1 MKKSNKTE
9 TDMKIF
15 SDTMNQLIRE
25 KKIEFGFYDNK
36 LIKRPQRGLI
46 KGDSLSASIAAA
58 SVLAKVYRD
67 RIMEEYDLLYPGYGF
82 ASHKGYPTKKHLE
95 ALKELGVLKIHR
107 KSFTPVGKL
116 LYY

>member
-36 LIKRPQRGLI
+36 LIKFELLQI
-46 KGDSLSASIAAA
+46 C
-58 SVLAKVYRD
+58 
-67 RIMEEYDLLYPGYGF
+67 YD
-82 ASHKGYPTKKHLE
+82 
-95 ALKELGVLKIHR
+95 
-107 KSFTPVGKL
+107 KSKGKL
-116 LYY
+116 EIEFRDVMPEYMQELRKIKNKE

>member
-36 LIKRPQRGLI
+36 L
-46 KGDSLSASIAAA
+46 
-58 SVLAKVYRD
+58 AKLELLQICYDKSKDKLEIEFRD
-67 RIMEEYDLLYPGYGF
+67 VVGEYLRELREMEE
-82 ASHKGYPTKKHLE
+82 
-95 ALKELGVLKIHR
+95 R
-107 KSFTPVGKL
+107 
-116 LYY
+116 

>member
-36 LIKRPQRGLI
+36 LIKLELLQICYDKSKDRLEIEFRDVMSEYIEELREI
-46 KGDSLSASIAAA
+46 MNRK
-58 SVLAKVYRD
+58 AKD
-67 RIMEEYDLLYPGYGF
+67 
-82 ASHKGYPTKKHLE
+82 
-95 ALKELGVLKIHR
+95 
-107 KSFTPVGKL
+107 
-116 LYY
+116 

>member
-36 LIKRPQRGLI
+36 LIKLELLQICYDKSKDRLEI
-46 KGDSLSASIAAA
+46 EF
-58 SVLAKVYRD
+58 RD
-67 RIMEEYDLLYPGYGF
+67 VRRIF
-82 ASHKGYPTKKHLE
+82 KRTKKNE
-95 ALKELGVLKIHR
+95 RKINN
-107 KSFTPVGKL
+107 
-116 LYY
+116 Y

>member
-36 LIKRPQRGLI
+36 LIKFELLQI
-46 KGDSLSASIAAA
+46 CYDKSKG
-58 SVLAKVYRD
+58 K
-67 RIMEEYDLLYPGYGF
+67 
-82 ASHKGYPTKKHLE
+82 
-95 ALKELGVLKIHR
+95 LKIEFR
-107 KSFTPVGKL
+107 DVVGEYLRELKKLALDNKSNR
-116 LYY
+116 

>member
-36 LIKRPQRGLI
+36 LIKLELLQICYDKSKDRLEIEFRDVVGEY
-46 KGDSLSASIAAA
+46 LS
-58 SVLAKVYRD
+58 
-67 RIMEEYDLLYPGYGF
+67 E
-82 ASHKGYPTKKHLE
+82 
-95 ALKELGVLKIHR
+95 LKELALDN
-107 KSFTPVGKL
+107 KSNR
-116 LYY
+116 

>member
-36 LIKRPQRGLI
+36 LIKLELLQICYDKSKDRLEI
-46 KGDSLSASIAAA
+46 EF
-58 SVLAKVYRD
+58 RD
-67 RIMEEYDLLYPGYGF
+67 VVGEQ
-82 ASHKGYPTKKHLE
+82 
-95 ALKELGVLKIHR
+95 LKELEKILNN
-107 KSFTPVGKL
+107 K
-116 LYY
+116 